1 MLPGTLAATV
11 FGEQLATALHDP
23 SAINPWLIA
32 VVAIGLVAATL
43 YVRHWLLTTELSS
56 DAAPAQRD

>member
-1 MLPGTLAATV
+1 MKK
-11 FGEQLATALHDP
+11 FGF
-23 SAINPWLIA
+23 LIFLG
-32 VVAIGLVAATL
+32 VLAIGLVAATL